1 VDFTKGN
8 DRQTRQIQKGETMT
22 TEEQLRL
29 AMIEIARLTEVIRKL
44 KKAAKG
50 DGFKPLFPGQS
61 RGY

>member
-1 VDFTKGN
+1 
-8 DRQTRQIQKGETMT
+8 MT